1 MAHRRKKEGT
11 TLVETMVAVMLLM
24 IMLVMIVGIVSPA
37 FRVFIRM
44 QRVQFARMILDN
56 VTEDLKDELREAT
69 TYVKIYSG
77 ENGGSGILDAA
88 GVSEGKV
95 LEYVNTEGYV
105 VLVSAGGCRE
115 TAIYRGEQ
123 RTEDF
128 PAVPAGQLLYR
139 YYWGRGSDG
148 TDDTV
153 AAKGVY
159 YYLVNGAPA
168 ARAATTAFGSGY
180 YMGNYLQIV
189 FAFSNEL
196 CDNNTVKGIQV
207 HAKLYQSA
215 EMKEEELLAQEDF
228 VVDFRYKVVREDKKT
243 AVAGTIQQA
252 AL

>member
-1 MAHRRKKEGT
+1 MAHRKKKEGT
-11 TLVETMVAVMLLM
+11 TLVETIVSVMLLM

-44 QRVQFARMILDN
+44 QRIQFARMILDN
-56 VTEDLKDELREAT
+56 VTEDMKDELREAT
-69 TYVKIYSG
+69 TYVKIYSAENSGVLDAVGVG
-77 ENGGSGILDAA
+77 ENGE
-88 GVSEGKV
+88 GVV
-95 LEYVNTEGYV
+95 LEYVNEDGYV
-105 VLVSAGGCRE
+105 VLVSAGGCQE

-123 RTEDF
+123 KTESF
-128 PAVPAGQLLYR
+128 QAVPAGQLLYR

-148 TDDTV
+148 ADDT
-153 AAKGVY
+153 APEGVY
-159 YYLVNGAPA
+159 YYQVNGAPA

-180 YMGNYLQIV
+180 YMGNYLQLA

-196 CDNNTVKGIQV
+196 CDNDTVKGIQV